1 MSERDICDRDNGSW
15 DAGHDWQYRNARWSG
30 EPIRECHC
38 GRVEAYYCDDLDLE
52 IEMGV
57 APARFYAKIGEDD
70 E

>member
-1 MSERDICDRDNGSW
+1 MTCDIENGSW
-15 DAGHDWQYRNARWSG
+15 DAGHDWEYVTTRLGG
-30 EPIRECHC
+30 EPIRVCGC

-57 APARFYAKIGEDD
+57 APARFYAKAEDD